1 MIHDLGMFDMLI
13 TFTISSWA
21 FILGIAIIII
31 TVMLIFK
38 WIPLWINRWKEVN
51 DDDWRS
57 K

>member
-13 TFTISSWA
+13 AFTISSWI
-21 FILGIAIIII
+21 FLLGIAIIII

-38 WIPLWINRWKEVN
+38 WIPEWKRRWKEVS
-51 DDDWRS
+51 DDDWWS

>member
-38 WIPLWINRWKEVN
+38 WIPEWKRRWREMDEWWK
-51 DDDWRS
+51 
-57 K
+57 